1 MAATFFVV
9 AVAACGSKDN
19 AGAEADADSLR
30 YKMGEPLT
38 DSSLAAVVISEYG
51 SDTLSAEEF
60 RSQFDMIARQV
71 PQVRTDADQAREL
84 RKNIVEDF
92 VLTHAIYGEA
102 ERLGVAVD
110 TSAVSDRL
118 NQIKAR
124 FPNEEAFQQALQA
137 DNITQTELR
146 ENISEMLRQEQM
158 MQRMS
163 EGVTDPTEQET
174 MNYRE
179 EQAEQVRVSHI
190 LFLVPQSAG
199 AQQRD
204 SIRTVANAVLDS
216 VKSGVDFAELAR
228 RHSNDGTAQMG
239 GDLGFFGRGAMV
251 EAFEKASFELAESG
265 DVTDELVE
273 TQYGYHIVKLT
284 GRQTG
289 ELMDTTQARQMLV
302 QSRRR
307 DAVQEAVDEL
317 RDKVTVRINSRI
329 VDADINAQP

>member
-1 MAATFFVV
+1 MAAMFFVV

-19 AGAEADADSLR
+19 GGANAGADSLR
-30 YKMGEPLT
+30 YSMGEPLT

-51 SDTLSAEEF
+51 SDTLTTEDF
-60 RSQFDMIARQV
+60 RTQFEMIAAQV
-71 PQVRTDADQAREL
+71 PQVHTDADQAREL

-92 VLTHAIYGEA
+92 ILTHAIFGEA
-102 ERLGVAVD
+102 ERLGVNVD
-110 TSAVSDRL
+110 TAAVSERL

-124 FPNEEAFQQALQA
+124 FPNEQAFQQALQS
-137 DNITQTELR
+137 DNITEPELR

-158 MQRMS
+158 LQRMS
-163 EGVTDPTEQET
+163 EGVAEPTDEET
-174 MNYRE
+174 MTYRD
-179 EQAEQVRVSHI
+179 EQAQQVRVSHI

-199 AQQRD
+199 EQQRD
-204 SIRTVANAVLDS
+204 SIRTVAEAVLDS

-228 RHSNDGTAQMG
+228 RHSDDGTAQMG

-251 EAFEKASFELAESG
+251 EAFEKASFGLAESG
-265 DVTDELVE
+265 DVTEDLVE

-289 ELMDTTQARQMLV
+289 ELMDTTRARQQLV
-302 QSRRR
+302 QTRRR
-307 DAVQEAVDEL
+307 DAVQEAVEEL
-317 RDKVTVRINSRI
+317 RGKVTVRLNQEV